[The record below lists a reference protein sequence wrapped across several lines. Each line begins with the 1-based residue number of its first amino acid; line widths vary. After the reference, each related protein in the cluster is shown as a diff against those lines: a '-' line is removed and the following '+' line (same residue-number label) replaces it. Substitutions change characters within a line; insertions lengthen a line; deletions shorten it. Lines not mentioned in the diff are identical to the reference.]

1 MCVCGTYKAG
11 TCLKKTLFT
20 HGWMWIVQRAFLLL
34 VTWFT
39 ADREVAVMGQET
51 KQRNNKGINVR
62 NTMYNPWMLAMRVL
76 KKNFD
81 FKHT

>member
-11 TCLKKTLFT
+11 TCLKKILFT

-51 KQRNNKGINVR
+51 KQRKNKGINVR